1 MWNGTQVW
9 FHLRVSLQSNCN
21 FEEGMLSFFS
31 IKIIIATIFEF
42 DGSKRLA
49 LEKNCAMG
57 VSDSPKAG
65 EGNGCVK

>member
-1 MWNGTQVW
+1 
-9 FHLRVSLQSNCN
+9 
-21 FEEGMLSFFS
+21 MLSFFS

-49 LEKNCAMG
+49 REKNCAMG